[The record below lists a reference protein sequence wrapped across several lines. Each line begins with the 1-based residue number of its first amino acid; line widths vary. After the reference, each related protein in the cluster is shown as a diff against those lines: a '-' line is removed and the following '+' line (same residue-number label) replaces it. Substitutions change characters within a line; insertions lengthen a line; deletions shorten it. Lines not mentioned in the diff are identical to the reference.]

1 MQYEV
6 KTAVKHWEEDVFAEG
21 CQPGTG
27 GSYSF
32 NCRLRADSVEE
43 LVKKINDFIG
53 NDDLGAV
60 ELDACDEAGRI
71 DVQMLE
77 TDDGTAPTERQIER
91 WKAGELRLWLADYSF
106 YVEAVERRT
115 VELAPLVWKESAA
128 ERGEG

>member
-6 KTAVKHWEEDVFAEG
+6 NGGLKDWEEDVFAHG

-27 GSYSF
+27 ACTSL
-32 NCRLRADSVEE
+32 NVRLRADSVEE

-77 TDDGTAPTERQIER
+77 TDDGTAPTERELAL
-91 WKAGELRLWLADYSF
+91 WKAGELRLWLANYSF
-106 YVEAVERRT
+106 QVEAVERRT
-115 VELAPLVWKESAA
+115 VELAPLVWRESAA
-128 ERGEG
+128 ERGEV